1 MMVACI
7 SPADQNLDETL
18 NTLKYANR
26 ARNIINTSVLGVDEN
41 ASPDFCAAR
50 VAKLK
55 RALSLARAEIAQ
67 LKLGGS
73 GGGAF
78 GGRANSGGLNGLN
91 NSSSNTET
99 SHKLEAMEHRAM
111 LAEAEVSR
119 LRADLSAAE
128 QNVSAASAAELAAC
142 ASRDLLALRLQESG
156 IVSVESADDGGGEC
170 VIRSYLG
177 TIQALRNE
185 SARLKNQLKASQ
197 DGRADPFAED
207 PAASYDV
214 EEDET
219 EIDDEETHLGGDIDE
234 EEEVLEEDN
243 EGNDLHLELA
253 SVERTLLAKETRMR
267 AMATQAAEMQQEV
280 DAAIARDGGGGAAT
294 AVGFPVSQDVELVRE
309 KYGRLLKSLEAEKLT
324 IAAERDTLLT
334 ALAGAARNGADARKA
349 AEVKTKGRLLELE
362 QRLREV
368 SELAAKHKDAA
379 RAREKSDIAAKA
391 LHADIQRLR
400 AARVELVRR
409 MERATKEGI
418 ATQRESEKA
427 LQLAKKE
434 ARRHALAAQKAQ
446 SAVERQAA
454 VLRRKTEEAS
464 HAREQLRALQS
475 AAKANRRKPS
485 GTKSMD
491 TAPTATELVA
501 ATPAH
506 LVAAVVSNV
515 APSDRA
521 GPGTGLGLNARRQWI
536 ETEISCAVERAEL
549 RGALEEALSRRAA
562 LGRRVSNV
570 GDGFVETELDSFV
583 DDGIVDDEMRA
594 VTTQIAAL
602 QERLYKSEERE
613 DAKGGVQRWV
623 RVRSLGEARSLLTIL
638 FNSAAAARRGDA
650 GVNAV
655 DTAAFETTA
664 EPIMSAPET
673 TLASTTV
680 LSIDSAV
687 LSIDP
692 RVPSIASAPVKTA
705 PVPLA
710 RTNSVVA
717 EADAVLQAL
726 KKSGKE
732 KRKKIARP
740 EWQDVGPS
748 TLVVSAST
756 ADEEKRRAKS
766 PTGSETSA
774 GGSSVSS
781 RSDSVSSP
789 GGEVSSYSASETTPT
804 ATRTKSTSE
813 LISTWELISAS
824 RASRQ
829 RADGLLTGSARATKE
844 TTGRTPLTNL
854 SNADAP
860 NATETV
866 RKRID
871 MSFGVRDSV
880 GGAETRDRVDCT
892 PGQP

>member
-1 MMVACI
+1 
-7 SPADQNLDETL
+7 
-18 NTLKYANR
+18 
-26 ARNIINTSVLGVDEN
+26 
-41 ASPDFCAAR
+41 
-50 VAKLK
+50 
-55 RALSLARAEIAQ
+55 
-67 LKLGGS
+67 
-73 GGGAF
+73 
-78 GGRANSGGLNGLN
+78 
-91 NSSSNTET
+91 
-99 SHKLEAMEHRAM
+99 
-111 LAEAEVSR
+111 
-119 LRADLSAAE
+119 
-128 QNVSAASAAELAAC
+128 
-142 ASRDLLALRLQESG
+142 
-156 IVSVESADDGGGEC
+156 
-170 VIRSYLG
+170 
-177 TIQALRNE
+177 
-185 SARLKNQLKASQ
+185 
-197 DGRADPFAED
+197 
-207 PAASYDV
+207 
-214 EEDET
+214 
-219 EIDDEETHLGGDIDE
+219 
-234 EEEVLEEDN
+234 
-243 EGNDLHLELA
+243 
-253 SVERTLLAKETRMR
+253 
-267 AMATQAAEMQQEV
+267 
-280 DAAIARDGGGGAAT
+280 
-294 AVGFPVSQDVELVRE
+294 
-309 KYGRLLKSLEAEKLT
+309 
-324 IAAERDTLLT
+324 
-334 ALAGAARNGADARKA
+334 
-349 AEVKTKGRLLELE
+349 
-362 QRLREV
+362 
-368 SELAAKHKDAA
+368 
-379 RAREKSDIAAKA
+379 
-391 LHADIQRLR
+391 
-400 AARVELVRR
+400 
-409 MERATKEGI
+409 
-418 ATQRESEKA
+418 
-427 LQLAKKE
+427 
-434 ARRHALAAQKAQ
+434 
-446 SAVERQAA
+446 
-454 VLRRKTEEAS
+454 
-464 HAREQLRALQS
+464 
-475 AAKANRRKPS
+475 
-485 GTKSMD
+485 
-491 TAPTATELVA
+491 
-501 ATPAH
+501 
-506 LVAAVVSNV
+506 
-515 APSDRA
+515 
-521 GPGTGLGLNARRQWI
+521 
-536 ETEISCAVERAEL
+536 
-549 RGALEEALSRRAA
+549 
-562 LGRRVSNV
+562 
-570 GDGFVETELDSFV
+570 
-583 DDGIVDDEMRA
+583 
-594 VTTQIAAL
+594 
-602 QERLYKSEERE
+602 
-613 DAKGGVQRWV
+613 VQRWV